1 MKPPPLRMTLFHP
14 LEVSTRPLEG
24 LTSAMEKMPSA
35 LEGSLATL
43 ERATRPLKEAA
54 KPLGRATKPLEGTQ
68 NPAAKDFSQNAT
80 PAPFGLGHEPFP
92 KVPAVPPKPEAES
105 PHRGKMD
112 SKHHSSSKY
121 KKVSDGFDNLAKIS
135 IHSNRKGLFR

>member
-1 MKPPPLRMTLFHP
+1 
-14 LEVSTRPLEG
+14 
-24 LTSAMEKMPSA
+24 MEKMPSA

-43 ERATRPLKEAA
+43 E
-54 KPLGRATKPLEGTQ
+54 RATKPLEGTQ

-80 PAPFGLGHEPFP
+80 PAPFGPGHEPFP

-112 SKHHSSSKY
+112 SKQHSSSKY

-135 IHSNRKGLFR
+135 IHSTRKGLFR